1 MAFESDSLNR
11 RSLGPVVASAAVG
24 IALGIVAVIGA
35 NVFSDRDTLPAS
47 GAVTVDSS
55 LLGDPQYGSR
65 N

>member
-24 IALGIVAVIGA
+24 IALGAVAVVGA
-35 NVFSDRDTLPAS
+35 SIFSDLDTLPAS
-47 GAVTVDSS
+47 GAATVDSS